1 MTAKPEPQVITFG
14 CRLNVYESEVMRD
27 HAKAQ
32 GLENAIIINTCA
44 VTNEAERQARQA
56 VRRARRDY
64 PNATIIVAGCSAQQN
79 PDLYA
84 AMPEVNYIMG
94 NENKLKRTSFDLSSA
109 PRINVSDIMSVTEIA
124 PHMVTSFD
132 GHVRAFIEIQNG
144 CDHRCTFCSIPLGRG
159 NNRSVPMGEIT
170 NQVRH
175 LVQQGCREIV
185 LTGVDITGY
194 GGDLPGKPSLGLMM
208 KRLLQAVPELPRLR
222 LSSVDPKEIDEEA
235 QRLLM
240 EEPRVMPHVHLSIQA
255 GDNLILKRMKRRHL
269 REDVF
274 ELVNR
279 FRQARPEIVFGADLI
294 AGFPTEDEAMFQN
307 TLDLVREANI
317 TFVHAFPYSPR
328 AGTPAA
334 RMPQVAR
341 PIIKERAARLREV
354 AAQQL
359 HHYLEGRVGKV
370 ENVLI
375 ESNLK
380 GHTQGF
386 AEVDIV
392 GERLDA
398 APILR
403 GQIRQAVVEAVNNNR
418 LQVRL
423 A

>member
-1 MTAKPEPQVITFG
+1 MTQTPEPQVITFG
-14 CRLNVYESEVMRD
+14 CRLNVYESEVMRQ

-56 VRRARRDY
+56 VRRARRDH
-64 PNATIIVAGCSAQQN
+64 PEATIIVAGCSAQQN

-94 NENKLKRTSFDLSSA
+94 NENKLQRASYDLATA
-109 PRINVSDIMSVTEIA
+109 PRINVSDIMAVQEIA

-159 NNRSVPMGEIT
+159 NNRSVPMGEIVQ
-170 NQVRH
+170 QVRH
-175 LVQQGCREIV
+175 LVAQGCREVV

-194 GGDLPGKPSLGLMM
+194 GTDLPGTPTLGSMM
-208 KRLLQAVPELPRLR
+208 RRLLQAVPELPRLR
-222 LSSVDPKEIDEEA
+222 LSSIDPKEIDDQA
-235 QRLLM
+235 IALILH
-240 EEPRVMPHVHLSIQA
+240 EPRLMPHIHLSIQA
-255 GDNLILKRMKRRHL
+255 GDDMILKRMKRRHL
-269 REDVF
+269 RQDVLD
-274 ELVNR
+274 LVTR
-279 FRQARPEIVFGADLI
+279 LREARPEIAFGADLI
-294 AGFPTEDEAMFQN
+294 AGFPTEDEAMFNN
-307 TLDLVREANI
+307 TLTLVADANI

-341 PIIKERAARLREV
+341 AIIKERAARLRQV
-354 AAQQL
+354 AAAQL
-359 HHYLEGRVGKV
+359 SHYLASRIGQTES
-370 ENVLI
+370 VLI

-380 GHTQGF
+380 GHTASF

-392 GERLDA
+392 GEA
-398 APILR
+398 TEHAPALR
-403 GQIRQAVVEAVNNNR
+403 GQIRQAMVEGVHNNR

-423 A
+423 I